1 MSEKSP
7 CGKHVDL
14 VSNGSVRVT
23 QCPCGTLHVTLAASG
38 VTVRMN
44 EETFRIATSAFVAA
58 RDKLSDSARPTI
70 N

>member
-14 VSNGSVRVT
+14 VSNGSVRIS
-23 QCPCGTLHVTLAASG
+23 QCPCGTVHVTLNHSG

-44 EETFRIATSAFVAA
+44 EETFRTAATAFVTA
-58 RDKLSDSARPTI
+58 RDKISESARPTI